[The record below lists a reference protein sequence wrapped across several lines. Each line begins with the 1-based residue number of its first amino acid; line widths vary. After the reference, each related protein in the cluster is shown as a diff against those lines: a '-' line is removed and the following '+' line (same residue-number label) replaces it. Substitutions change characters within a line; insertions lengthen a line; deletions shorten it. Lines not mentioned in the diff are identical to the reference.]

1 MFNQWWSSAGSAG
14 TVDVADT
21 GKVVFANSVVQ
32 LPGIDLVVNQETQ
45 LAALPV
51 VQTEAVIRYGVTPVE
66 GVLTGQGIALG
77 QGVALRLRY
86 RDGSGRVVAVLIQVD
101 IATGTETPTTSFDS
115 EAASLT
121 RSNAFQVNLPG
132 LGNALDFA
140 NNAYYVK
147 LTLTASSRPPVP
159 ILFPP
164 KVSVIQ
170 LVPAQIE

>member
-1 MFNQWWSSAGSAG
+1 MINQWWSSAGSAG
-14 TVDVADT
+14 TVDVADI
-21 GKVVFANSVVQ
+21 GKVVFVNSVVQ
-32 LPGIDLVVNQETQ
+32 LPGVDLVVNREAQ

-66 GVLTGQGIALG
+66 GVLPGQGFALR
-77 QGVALRLRY
+77 ALRLRY

-101 IATGTETPTTSFDS
+101 IATGTETPTASFDS
-115 EAASLT
+115 EAPGLT
-121 RSNAFQVNLPG
+121 RSNEFQVNLPG
-132 LGNALDFA
+132 LGMALDFA
-140 NNAYYVK
+140 NNAYYVE